1 MKKVGVFLSRMQPI
15 HNAHLWMIENALK
28 ENDEV
33 LVIIGSANRSG
44 EKRNPFPIDIRKEIV
59 ENAINKYFSD
69 KEYSKDSIK
78 VITLVDWSS
87 EQNNDDQEW
96 GRLIYYNVVGNME
109 VKEFSYY
116 CSEDPELIK
125 GWFEDE
131 LKERIN
137 FRFFSRDN
145 EFNGLS
151 ATKIREAILND
162 DYEYIKEY
170 CPLEVVI
177 RKFDLKEMLENS
189 TQNKMK

>member
-15 HNAHLWMIENALK
+15 HNAHLWMIEKALK

-33 LVIIGSANRSG
+33 LVIIGSANKSG
-44 EKRNPFPIDIRKEIV
+44 EERNPFPIDIRKEIV
-59 ENAINKYFSD
+59 QSAINKFFSD
-69 KEYSKDSIK
+69 KDYPKDSIK
-78 VITLVDWSS
+78 VITLTDWSS
-87 EQNNDDQEW
+87 EHNNDDQEW
-96 GRLIYYNVVGNME
+96 GRLIYYNVVGNMG

-116 CSEDPELIK
+116 CSENPEMIK

-151 ATKIREAILND
+151 ATKIREAILKD
-162 DYEYIKEY
+162 DDEYIKKY
-170 CPLEVVI
+170 CPEEVI
-177 RKFDLKEMLENS
+177 DKRLYLKELIEYS
-189 TQNKMK
+189 KH